1 MPFICINAKNVVSLR
16 TIFNTN
22 IMKKVLFF
30 VTALFLLTL
39 NSCGYHRLT
48 VEEAKA
54 TVVQGE
60 NENLPLTIQRFHEVE
75 SIVIDSIHIT
85 VADAPMSGYL
95 YTTWKY
101 VIKKTI
107 HPTPRD
113 WSKGIYE
120 AQEVVE
126 NKEKQV
132 IVAVRNIRQSKK
144 HRGYIE
150 WETWWEDAYLV
161 VQEDI
166 WDSKY

>member
-1 MPFICINAKNVVSLR
+1 
-16 TIFNTN
+16 
-22 IMKKVLFF
+22 MKKVLFF

-54 TVVQGE
+54 AVVQGE
-60 NENLPLTIQRFHEVE
+60 NEKLPLTIQRFHEVE

-101 VIKKTI
+101 VIKKTVFSTPNDWKRGI
-107 HPTPRD
+107 HGAR
-113 WSKGIYE
+113 
-120 AQEVVE
+120 EVVE

-132 IVAVRNIRQSKK
+132 IVEVFDIKNSIK

-150 WETWWEDAYLV
+150 WKVSWDDAYRV
-161 VQEDI
+161 VEKDI

>member
-1 MPFICINAKNVVSLR
+1 MR

-54 TVVQGE
+54 AVMQGE
-60 NENLPLTIQRFHEVE
+60 NEKLPLTIQRFHEVE

-120 AQEVVE
+120 DQEVVE

-132 IVAVRNIRQSKK
+132 IVEVFDIKNSIKR
-144 HRGYIE
+144 RGYIE
-150 WETWWEDAYLV
+150 WKASWDDAYRV

>member
-1 MPFICINAKNVVSLR
+1 
-16 TIFNTN
+16 
-22 IMKKVLFF
+22 MKKVLFF

-54 TVVQGE
+54 AVVKGE
-60 NENLPLTIQRFHEVE
+60 NEKLPLTIQRFHEVE

-101 VIKKTI
+101 IVKKTV
-107 HPTPRD
+107 HPTLNEIMN
-113 WSKGIYE
+113 GIYDSK
-120 AQEVVE
+120 EVLE

-132 IVAVRNIRQSKK
+132 IVEVRNIRQSIK

-150 WETWWEDAYLV
+150 WEAWWEDAYRV
-161 VQEDI
+161 IEKDI
-166 WDSKY
+166 WDNKF

>member
-1 MPFICINAKNVVSLR
+1 MR

-48 VEEAKA
+48 VEDAKA
-54 TVVQGE
+54 AVVQGE
-60 NENLPLTIQRFHEVE
+60 NEKLPLTIQRFHEVE

-113 WSKGIYE
+113 WSRGIYE
-120 AQEVVE
+120 DQEVVE
-126 NKEKQV
+126 NKEKQIIIEV
-132 IVAVRNIRQSKK
+132 FDIKK
-144 HRGYIE
+144 SIKRRGYIE
-150 WETWWEDAYLV
+150 WKATWDDAYRV

>member
-1 MPFICINAKNVVSLR
+1 MR

-54 TVVQGE
+54 AVVQGE
-60 NENLPLTIQRFHEVE
+60 NEKLPLTIQRFHEVE

-101 VIKKTI
+101 IVKKTV
-107 HPTPRD
+107 HPTLNEIMN
-113 WSKGIYE
+113 GIYDSR
-120 AQEVVE
+120 EVVE

-132 IVAVRNIRQSKK
+132 IVEVFDIKNSIK

-150 WETWWEDAYLV
+150 WKVSWDDAYRV
-161 VQEDI
+161 VEKDI